1 MKFFK
6 SLVVGLVVF
15 GLNNY
20 VMASFST
27 DIADDFI
34 KNNQKNIGISN
45 NEIKA
50 LKTIENAYKYSDSS
64 KINSSFLSNEFL
76 NEEQKHSV
84 KQLGEFKIGDTN
96 LGELVESLQSY
107 ENRRSLIKDSFGVM
121 DKTLN
126 LVKLKED
133 THNEEF
139 NKNINNSLQNISN
152 ARQAL
157 NSSRSI
163 SETLKEQGESVVSTI
178 EGGWSLSR
186 ATFLNSKLLKGV
198 KNIAKYKDISK
209 LVGSAEIANYLLS
222 AGKAIYKIE
231 TDAASEDIVGDLF
244 STVESL
250 TTLAPSILKD
260 KGIGK
265 GSKYAKAMLE
275 IEKIRKEVNSISK
288 LSKINRKILSDS
300 SNSAIGVLSAEM
312 IDKVKIGVLSIV
324 AELSNP
330 DTVIGTS
337 LSVSKIVIDS
347 LSKRSSLSNKY
358 TYRNTFKNF
367 TKANEILDKSL
378 VSAVK
383 SNQILKNDL
392 ADVILNSPNLET
404 ELGWKKAEKPIAKKD
419 SEEEKQAKKE
429 KALKAKNEILAKN
442 KEKQEAK
449 QKQENAKKLAEQ
461 TEEVAKLKKAVQTAE
476 NLREKNTKLSDE
488 YEELY
493 IENEK
498 NPTAKNQQKLRDKGL
513 ELDKNARDFVAI
525 RDEIISET
533 GQNKSEIGFVNNH
546 NHATKNAKLDIK
558 ENPELLQKNLSPQAE
573 QDLKIKLAK
582 KRRAVNEKS
591 REQLKIAEKFEAK
604 NKVVNKLSS
613 QINSKQRE
621 IERYREQLSKFTNG
635 ESGKNAIYLSKLKLV
650 KTIYDRYNGNIS
662 MISNSDKQKLQIIS
676 KSKDFNNNWQSLFET
691 APRLYEA
698 VSKRYDVNNG
708 ASKDSA
714 KMKKIL
720 QNAISQLQNQIFTL
734 SGQIEIAEKER
745 TEIRIEYDIG
755 ANQLDDLLN
764 DVNDTA
770 KEKQE
775 ITGDK
780 PFFGLSSF
788 LVRDGSGSANLYEDN
803 DVILTINSFSKD
815 NQNTTVR
822 VGDSK
827 SYITPNINTGS
838 GDHFGSYEYVAW
850 GQWTSNNHKKVG
862 TYENGSVAG
871 QPYAHDIPNGGHW
884 ALGQEAYDVP
894 TQGQAT
900 YTGEM
905 RGDWINGSG
914 NAEIGAM
921 SGNINFAVNF
931 AQNSISG
938 DGNIKV
944 NNSQIDTFSF
954 TPVVFG
960 ENFVHSDGTGY
971 NAGAINLTHWFNTNN
986 NQNNTNALTTSSGT
1000 KMKLYGSLNGK
1011 GGKEIGGGFDY
1022 GDNNGSSFNEGSGVF
1037 RAKQ

>member
-476 NLREKNTKLSDE
+476 NLREKNTKLAE
-488 YEELY
+488 QYA
-493 IENEK
+493 N
-498 NPTAKNQQKLRDKGL
+498 NPTTANKNA
-513 ELDKNARDFVAI
+513 LDKSGREFANARDDV
-525 RDEIISET
+525 SEYDNGEYAQT
-533 GQNKSEIGFVNNH
+533 HKYENSFTVDKDRQIKQNFDTALGDMSQEQK
-546 NHATKNAKLDIK
+546 DI
-558 ENPELLQKNLSPQAE
+558 LARADYDSDDFAE
-573 QDLKIKLAK
+573 GVI
-582 KRRAVNEKS
+582 E
-591 REQLKIAEKFEAK
+591 REQAGRDYA
-604 NKVVNKLSS
+604 
-613 QINSKQRE
+613 Q
-621 IERYREQLSKFTNG
+621 EQADFYALGGG
-635 ESGKNAIYLSKLKLV
+635 EDKLKDEKDLASLE
-650 KTIYDRYNGNIS
+650 DFF
-662 MISNSDKQKLQIIS
+662 DKLL
-676 KSKDFNNNWQSLFET
+676 KD
-691 APRLYEA
+691 
-698 VSKRYDVNNG
+698 
-708 ASKDSA
+708 
-714 KMKKIL
+714 
-720 QNAISQLQNQIFTL
+720 
-734 SGQIEIAEKER
+734 
-745 TEIRIEYDIG
+745 
-755 ANQLDDLLN
+755 DDLA
-764 DVNDTA
+764 DVNDD
-770 KEKQE
+770 EKKQIDDSE
-775 ITGDK
+775 KNDDAARRDSYIHLSFIGEYTGDNPYKNALIHSVNESDSNNKINATETIEPRPGRITG
-780 PFFGLSSF
+780 
-788 LVRDGSGSANLYEDN
+788 
-803 DVILTINSFSKD
+803 
-815 NQNTTVR
+815 
-822 VGDSK
+822 GDIV
-827 SYITPNINTGS
+827 ITPQLTNGYKYT
-838 GDHFGSYEYVAW
+838 AW
-850 GQWTSNNHKKVG
+850 GQWSLPNLLHIESDGRESKIHQGYYIIGERPTI
-862 TYENGSVAG
+862 E
-871 QPYAHDIPNGGHW
+871 IPKTGN
-884 ALGQEAYDVP
+884 ASYLGEL
-894 TQGQAT
+894 
-900 YTGEM
+900 
-905 RGDWINGSG
+905 RGDYVG
-914 NAEIGAM
+914 NDN
-921 SGNINFAVNF
+921 SVDL
-931 AQNSISG
+931 NSISG
-938 DGNIKV
+938 SISMNVNFGTQYLDADLVVKKDNSTWANAHFENVYIK
-944 NNSQIDTFSF
+944 
-954 TPVVFG
+954 
-960 ENFVHSDGTGY
+960 H
-971 NAGAINLTHWFNTNN
+971 TNN
-986 NQNNTNALTTSSGT
+986 RGNGQFDQHDRDKSGNSVT
-1000 KMKLYGSLNGK
+1000 GGGWGSLEGYFLGDGSEA
-1011 GGKEIGGGFDY
+1011 GGAFIVQK
-1022 GDNNGSSFNEGSGVF
+1022 DNDGRASGVF
-1037 RAKQ
+1037 RAKKQ